1 MRLVTTLF
9 DVTVKQVQ
17 SQVAVYK
24 RKRFN
29 WPIWY
34 LPTLRWYLYFIHQL
48 PAVMFN
54 SVLELQKL
62 NHCNC

>member
-34 LPTLRWYLYFIHQL
+34 LPT
-48 PAVMFN
+48 V
-54 SVLELQKL
+54 VLIFYSPTAS
-62 NHCNC
+62 CDV